1 MHDESEIRRALAILA
16 PSGVCE
22 IRAPKTRQN
31 SRYEAT
37 TAGYFDNPD
46 DAVKAVAKLAGR
58 APGIYIT
65 LNPVDPAL
73 LARAANRLDPRAKHT
88 TSDAEITAR
97 RWLLLDF
104 DPVRPAGISSSDA
117 EHTAALER
125 ALVVRDWLNSQGWPA
140 PVYADS
146 GNGAHLLYH
155 LDFPNDA
162 DSKALVEAVLKSLA
176 NRFDDDRVKLD
187 TGVGNAARITKLYG
201 TQARKGDPLPDRPY
215 RISRVLES
223 PETPS
228 PVDLEHLRA
237 LIPPPAAAAAPS
249 RPASCTPAP
258 SGDFFA
264 QVNDCAMRALSAW
277 VPALFPAA
285 ASYHEGYRVSS
296 KALGRDLEEDLS
308 ITPAGIVDFGL
319 ADQGDPASG
328 KRTPIDLV
336 IEHGR
341 QPDAKAAALWLC
353 DALSIDPVQLGWREP
368 KPAAQQTKRDA
379 KTSRAREEVYSNPS
393 YPSYSS
399 QSISYPSS
407 NPSSQ
412 SQNSSSSDGYEFILE
427 NQKPIKIK
435 INELS
440 LENGKELAAESIAA
454 RMIADELRGKLAFSN
469 EAMIWHLF
477 TGTHWQ
483 PVASKPVEDLITAIF
498 YDAAPDGFEL
508 RYLKAV
514 SKLLASGLLPLHL
527 SSAEGAIPF
536 ENGILDPSTMTF
548 VEVGPDN
555 ALTWSLPYR
564 YEPAAD
570 CPTIKQ
576 WLRDAV
582 DGDEATLEFLRAWL
596 AAVLVGR
603 PDLQKFLH
611 LLGPGGTGKGTF
623 IRLATKLIGERNR
636 TITDLRNL
644 ETNRFETASLYGK
657 RLVAITDS
665 ANYRGD
671 VSVFKSLTGQDP
683 IRLERKHQQQSGTF
697 TYEGMVI
704 LASNEGLM
712 ASDFTSGI
720 ERRRL
725 TVEFNHVASA
735 DARAAWDAQG
745 GEAAVLHREIPGL
758 VNWLLALSREE
769 VTARIMNPPRR
780 AELANQD
787 ALRFANPLADWIIE
801 STEPDPDPKTT
812 VRIGDKQVQPGGGFL
827 NHQIWLY
834 PNYLD
839 WCRRNARREIVSLT
853 RFSRLILDIA
863 RVLGVQLKK
872 SRSAEGTFIHGLR
885 LRQVAPKTGD
895 LLNPSSV
902 SEGLDEVLE
911 DNKWLNVKNMEG
923 LKVESNLIRNAHTRS
938 NTHAVNEDNEEVF

>member
-1 MHDESEIRRALAILA
+1 MKDYDESEIRRALAILA
-16 PSGVCE
+16 PSGVVE
-22 IRAPKTRQN
+22 IRAPNARPN
-31 SRYEAT
+31 GSRPGTA
-37 TAGYFDNPD
+37 AGYFDNHEA
-46 DAVKAVAKLAGR
+46 AVKAAVKLSGH

-88 TSDAEITAR
+88 TNDAEITAR

-104 DPVRPAGISSSDA
+104 DPVRPAGISSSAA
-117 EHTAALER
+117 EHTATLER

-155 LDFPNDA
+155 IADLLNDA
-162 DSKALVEAVLKSLA
+162 DSKTLIEAVLKTLA
-176 NRFDDDRVKLD
+176 SRFDDERVKID
-187 TGVGNAARITKLYG
+187 TGVFNASRISKLYG
-201 TQARKGDPLPDRPY
+201 TQACKGDSLPDRPHRMA
-215 RISRVLES
+215 RILES

-237 LIPPPAAAAAPS
+237 LVPPPAAAAAPS
-249 RPASCTPAP
+249 RPARCTPAP

-264 QVNDCAMRALSAW
+264 KMNDRAMGSLSAW
-277 VPALFPAA
+277 VPTLFPDAKP
-285 ASYHEGYRVSS
+285 YRDGFRVNSQ
-296 KALGRDLEEDLS
+296 ALGRDLEEDLS
-308 ITPAGIVDFGL
+308 IQPNGIKDFGL

-353 DALSIDPVQLGWREP
+353 DALSLDPAQFGWREP

-379 KTSRAREEVYSNPS
+379 KASRAREEVYSNPS

-399 QSISYPSS
+399 QSISYP
-407 NPSSQ
+407 
-412 SQNSSSSDGYEFILE
+412 FILE
-427 NQKPIKIK
+427 NQPFISFT
-435 INELS
+435 INRLS
-440 LENGKELAAESIAA
+440 LANDKQELPPESIAA

-483 PVASKPVEDLITAIF
+483 PVASKPVEDLITSIF

-536 ENGILDPSTMTF
+536 ENGILDPNTMTLHP
-548 VEVGPDN
+548 VIPDN

-623 IRLATKLIGERNR
+623 IRLTTKLVGERNR

-758 VNWLLALSREE
+758 VNWLLKLTREE
-769 VTARIMNPPRR
+769 VTTRIMSPPSR
-780 AELANQD
+780 AELANLE
-787 ALRFANPLADWIIE
+787 ALRFANPLADWLIE
-801 STEPDPDPKTT
+801 STAPDPVAT
-812 VRIGDKQVQPGGGFL
+812 VKIGDKQVMPGGGFF
-827 NHQIWLY
+827 NHQTWLY

-863 RVLGVQLKK
+863 RMLGVELKK
-872 SRSAEGTFIHGLR
+872 DREAGGTFIRGLE
-885 LRQVAPKTGD
+885 LLPVDPKNGD
-895 LLNPSSV
+895 LLNPSLNH
-902 SEGLDEVLE
+902 EGLDEGLA
-911 DNKWLNVKNMEG
+911 DNKWLIVKNMKG
-923 LKVESNLIRNAHTRS
+923 VKGESNLIRNARPHAAARS

>member
-1 MHDESEIRRALAILA
+1 MIDESEIRRALAILA
-16 PSGVCE
+16 PSGVVE
-22 IRAPKTRQN
+22 IRAPNARLNGYRPGT
-31 SRYEAT
+31 A
-37 TAGYFDNPD
+37 AGYFDNHEG
-46 DAVKAVAKLAGR
+46 AAKGAAKLSGH
-58 APGIYIT
+58 APGVYIT
-65 LNPVDPAL
+65 INLVDPAL

-88 TSDAEITAR
+88 TSDAEIIAR

-104 DPVRPAGISSSDA
+104 DPVRPAGISSNDA
-117 EHTAALER
+117 EHTTALER
-125 ALVVRDWLNSQGWPA
+125 ALGVRDWLNSQGWPA

-146 GNGAHLLYH
+146 GNGAHLLYRVE
-155 LDFPNDA
+155 LPNDA
-162 DSKALVEAVLKSLA
+162 DSKTLIEAVLKTLA
-176 NRFDDDRVKLD
+176 SRFDDERVKID
-187 TGVGNAARITKLYG
+187 TGVFNASRISKLYG
-201 TQARKGDPLPDRPY
+201 TQACKGDSLPDRPHRMA
-215 RISRVLES
+215 RILES

-237 LIPPPAAAAAPS
+237 LVPSPAAPS
-249 RPASCTPAP
+249 PPPSRASSLP
-258 SGDFFA
+258 SSHGGDFFA
-264 QVNDCAMRALSAW
+264 QVNAAAMRALSAW

-308 ITPAGIVDFGL
+308 IQPNGIKDFGL

-328 KRTPIDLV
+328 KRTPIDLI
-336 IEHGR
+336 IEHGH
-341 QPDAKAAALWLC
+341 QPDAKAAARWLC
-353 DALSIDPVQLGWREP
+353 DALSIDPAQLGWREP

-379 KTSRAREEVYSNPS
+379 KASRAREGVYSNPS

-399 QSISYPSS
+399 QSISYP
-407 NPSSQ
+407 
-412 SQNSSSSDGYEFILE
+412 FILE
-427 NQKPIKIK
+427 NQPFISFT
-435 INELS
+435 INRLS
-440 LENGKELAAESIAA
+440 LANDKQELPPESIAA

-483 PVASKPVEDLITAIF
+483 PVASKPVEDLITSVF

-536 ENGILDPSTMTF
+536 ENGILDPATMTLHP
-548 VEVGPDN
+548 VIPDN

-576 WLRDAV
+576 WLRAAV

-745 GEAAVLHREIPGL
+745 GEVAVLHREIPGL

-769 VTARIMNPPRR
+769 VTARIMSPPSR
-780 AELANQD
+780 AELANLE
-787 ALRFANPLADWIIE
+787 ALRFANPLADWLIE
-801 STEPDPDPKTT
+801 STAPDPVAT
-812 VRIGDKQVQPGGGFL
+812 VKIGDKQVMPGGGFF
-827 NHQIWLY
+827 NHQTWLY

-863 RVLGVQLKK
+863 RMLGVELKK
-872 SRSAEGTFIHGLR
+872 SREAGGTFIRGLEL
-885 LRQVAPKTGD
+885 LRADPKNGD
-895 LLNPSSV
+895 FLNPSLNH
-902 SEGLDEVLE
+902 EGLDEGLA
-911 DNKWLNVKNMEG
+911 DNKWLNVKNMKG
-923 LKVESNLIRNAHTRS
+923 VKGESNLIRGARPHAAARS